1 MGEIDERKLRS
12 TSEIL
17 GIENLLEGS
26 LMNLS
31 NGQQRRARIV
41 KALLKDPEILLLEDP
56 YSLPFTEI
64 ANIAVGLDVS
74 SRKTLSTLL
83 ANLADTASPRIILAL
98 REQDHIPNF
107 VTHILQLN
115 RSNDILHNGPKPT
128 AKTSSPPESPP
139 DDVLTH
145 IKSRK
150 VKPTTSPIIAEMK
163 DVNISYWGKPVLRN
177 VNWTIREG
185 DHWLLLGPNGSG
197 KTTLLSLLTGD
208 NPKAFSLDLTLF
220 GRRRGT
226 GESIFDIQAKIGH
239 VSPEL
244 HYHFPAHRT
253 VKDAILSGFGGTF
266 APPDELTSEQQKQY
280 DELIKYFAD
289 VLPENLEKVRFR
301 ELSASAQRLVLL
313 LRAFVKKPPLLIL
326 DEPYQGMDENM
337 IIKAREYLEH
347 EIGNN
352 QAVVMVTHFV
362 SEEATGGRW
371 GRVIKLDSK
380 GTIEEIV

>member
-1 MGEIDERKLRS
+1 
-12 TSEIL
+12 
-17 GIENLLEGS
+17 
-26 LMNLS
+26 
-31 NGQQRRARIV
+31 
-41 KALLKDPEILLLEDP
+41 
-56 YSLPFTEI
+56 
-64 ANIAVGLDVS
+64 VGLDVN

-83 ANLADTASPRIILAL
+83 GNLADAASPRIILAL
-98 REQDHIPNF
+98 REQDHIPSF
-107 VTHILQLN
+107 VTHILQL
-115 RSNDILHNGPKPT
+115 SHTNDILHNGPKP
-128 AKTSSPPESPP
+128 ASKLATSESPS
-139 DDVLTH
+139 DEVLTQ
-145 IKSRK
+145 IKARK
-150 VKPTTSPIIAEMK
+150 VKQTGSTVIAEMK
-163 DVNISYWGKPVLRN
+163 DVNISYWAKPVLRN

-266 APPDELTSEQQKQY
+266 APPDTLSAEQQRQY
-280 DELIKYFAD
+280 DDLIRYFSEL
-289 VLPENLEKVRFR
+289 LPREIETLRFR
-301 ELSASAQRLVLL
+301 DLSISSQRLVLL

-326 DEPYQGMDENM
+326 DEPYQGMDEDM
-337 IIKAREYLEH
+337 IKRAREYLET
-347 EIGNN
+347 EIGDN

-362 SEEATGGRW
+362 GEEATGGRW
-371 GRVIKLDSK
+371 GRVLKLAPD